1 MITALLHE
9 ITQRGYEVYFNSDF
23 EGMITITYKK
33 EVAPDKEGYIRH
45 EHLSY
50 PGGSMKELDNKVL
63 QSLSQFIEETD
74 NGKKPKK
81 DGLAPKE
88 D

>member
-1 MITALLHE
+1 MITSLLHE
-9 ITQRGYEVYFNSDF
+9 ISQRGYEVIFNSDF

-33 EVAPDKEGYIRH
+33 EVAPGKEGYIRH

-50 PGGSMKELDNKVL
+50 PGGSMKELENKL
-63 QSLSQFIEETD
+63 KASLSVFIEETEG
-74 NGKKPKK
+74 GKDPQK
-81 DGLAPKE
+81 DGLADK